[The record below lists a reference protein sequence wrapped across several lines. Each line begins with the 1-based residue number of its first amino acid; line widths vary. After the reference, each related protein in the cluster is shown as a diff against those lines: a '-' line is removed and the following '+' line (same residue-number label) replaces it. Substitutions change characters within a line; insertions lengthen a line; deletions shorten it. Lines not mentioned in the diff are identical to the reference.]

1 MDASHRQ
8 SVLIFKYRRL
18 TIPEEN
24 EGNKSSSL
32 LKEAATFSLMH
43 LRLLSLILTTRNI
56 WERIRVYKA
65 HLPPPMVFCF
75 NSFLFVSPSL
85 RQRAKGVNNGGVVT
99 DGVLMKINEKEI
111 PSFASVAPIC
121 SGRKSGCFRRLRPP
135 RPLHAR
141 TRTVNPS
148 LLNSLLCPRTHTCAH
163 TCTHTHMCTHP

>member
-65 HLPPPMVFCF
+65 HPPPMVFFF
-75 NSFLFVSPSL
+75 NNCRQCLSPPPSVS
-85 RQRAKGVNNGGVVT
+85 V
-99 DGVLMKINEKEI
+99 
-111 PSFASVAPIC
+111 
-121 SGRKSGCFRRLRPP
+121 RRE
-135 RPLHAR
+135 
-141 TRTVNPS
+141 
-148 LLNSLLCPRTHTCAH
+148 
-163 TCTHTHMCTHP
+163 